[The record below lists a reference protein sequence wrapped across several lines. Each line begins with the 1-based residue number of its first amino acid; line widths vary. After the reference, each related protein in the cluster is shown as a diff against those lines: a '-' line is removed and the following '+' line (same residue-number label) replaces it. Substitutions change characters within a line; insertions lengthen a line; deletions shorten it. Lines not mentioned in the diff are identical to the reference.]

1 MATNKD
7 INDKIKVR
15 RVPKRGIY
23 DKDQIYKLLDKDS
36 VCTIGFVHKD
46 IPVVIPTIY
55 GRHEDKLYFHGA
67 TTSRMITNLEQG
79 FDVCICVH
87 RVTGLVLSNS
97 AFHHSM
103 NYESVV
109 VFGKAKKV
117 ENDTEKLFGFK
128 VISDQILKGR
138 WEEVR
143 FPSPKE
149 MKATTLLELTI
160 DEASAKV
167 RSGDCNNDEAD
178 YELDIWTVVVPIQK
192 VFLPPVDDPKLREGI
207 DVSPSVKKLYNNA
220 IT

>member
-1 MATNKD
+1 MATNKN

-23 DKDQIYKLLDKDS
+23 DKEQIYNLLDKDS
-36 VCTIGFVHKD
+36 VCTIGFVHKG

-55 GRHEDKLYFHGA
+55 GRHENKLYFHGA
-67 TTSRMITNLEQG
+67 STSRMITTLEEG

-117 ENDTEKLFGFK
+117 EDEAEKLFGFK
-128 VISDQILKGR
+128 VVSDQVLEGR

-143 FPSPKE
+143 QPSPKE
-149 MKATTLLELTI
+149 MKATTLLELNI

-167 RSGDCNNDEAD
+167 RTGDCGNDDAD
-178 YELDIWTVVVPIQK
+178 YDLDIWTGVVPIDR
-192 VFLPPVDDPKLREGI
+192 VYRNAINDPKLRDGI
-207 DVSPSVKKLYNNA
+207 KVSPSVVKLLRDG
-220 IT
+220 IK

>member
-1 MATNKD
+1 MATNKN

-15 RVPKRGIY
+15 RAPKRGIY
-23 DKDQIYKLLDKDS
+23 DKEQIYQLLDNDS
-36 VCTIGFVHKD
+36 VCTIGFVHKN

-67 TTSRMITNLEQG
+67 TTSRMMTALEKG
-79 FDVCICVH
+79 FEVCICVH
-87 RVTGLVLSNS
+87 RVTGLVLANS

-117 ENDTEKLFGFK
+117 EDETEKLFGFK

-143 FPSPKE
+143 QPSPKE

-160 DEASAKV
+160 DDVSAKV
-167 RSGDCNNDEAD
+167 RTGDCKNDEAD
-178 YELDIWTVVVPIQK
+178 YDLDIWTGVVPIDR
-192 VFLPPVDDPKLREGI
+192 VYRNPINDPKMRNGI
-207 DVSPSVKKLYNNA
+207 KVSPSVVTLLQNGEK
-220 IT
+220 